1 MRHSANMT
9 NMKFA
14 PAFAMPRSKKNGKK
28 GGRKR
33 GKKGGKGEWSG
44 GAQAGGKFEE
54 EADGPKLAAKKCFK
68 CQNPRAEDCCERSRG
83 QGQDAD
89 MDEEHVGGG
98 EWYAEETVI
107 SDDEQDLCGWAGG
120 DQMWNPEWR
129 QAREEEQLRSLAL
142 WGVKGK
148 DVFNIGLQYV
158 EGKAVGVEALGTP
171 VFKSIQVKSI

>member
-1 MRHSANMT
+1 
-9 NMKFA
+9 
-14 PAFAMPRSKKNGKK
+14 
-28 GGRKR
+28 
-33 GKKGGKGEWSG
+33 
-44 GAQAGGKFEE
+44 
-54 EADGPKLAAKKCFK
+54 
-68 CQNPRAEDCCERSRG
+68 
-83 QGQDAD
+83 
-89 MDEEHVGGG
+89 MDEGHVGGG

-107 SDDEQDLCGWAGG
+107 SDDEQDICGWAGG